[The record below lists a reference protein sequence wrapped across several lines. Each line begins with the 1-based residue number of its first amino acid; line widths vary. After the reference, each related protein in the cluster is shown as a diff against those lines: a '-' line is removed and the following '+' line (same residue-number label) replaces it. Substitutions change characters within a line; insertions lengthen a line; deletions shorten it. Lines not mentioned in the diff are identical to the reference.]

1 MLSIFYVCESIR
13 PILNCFNR
21 AIVKQIT
28 HPMMIEI
35 LHAQSNCKHLIF
47 VMDTAGSQDSKQT
60 SVPTE

>member
-35 LHAQSNCKHLIF
+35 LHAQSNCKHLGPNIRNGYGGL
-47 VMDTAGSQDSKQT
+47 AR
-60 SVPTE
+60 